1 MLDPDVCI
9 LAHPH
14 KLTYMNA
21 LPHTQVSFTFETRL
35 RVCPKEKSRTFTV
48 KPVGFKD
55 ALEITVDFACD
66 CACEGDAKPSSP
78 ACHHGNGTF
87 ECGVCLCNAGRL
99 GPRCECSEDEYQL
112 TQKDSCNPGSGAPM
126 CSGKGE
132 CVCGQCSC
140 RPSDFG
146 KVWGKYCECDDYS
159 CVRFKGELCS
169 GGYANTPSGFMSCTH
184 K

>member
-1 MLDPDVCI
+1 
-9 LAHPH
+9 
-14 KLTYMNA
+14 MNA